1 MNAMNAIN
9 TVAVYAIFNNAY
21 GVAVDLHEKMQEQG
35 LGCRKDARP
44 FAIEWAAKK
53 FGETPYKGQRGITLV
68 NGSTGYEAAEYVLT
82 VCFPNPGVAG
92 KKKSNREEP
101 KTPSQKFATQA
112 KTARKSGVTYRS
124 ALAAL
129 NKAWEM

>member
-9 TVAVYAIFNNAY
+9 AVAVYAIFAKAY

-35 LGCRKDARP
+35 IGDRTTARP
-44 FAIEWAAKK
+44 FAVAWAGKVH
-53 FGETPYKGQRGITLV
+53 GEKPYMGQRGMTLKHGGV
-68 NGSTGYEAAEYVLT
+68 AYEAAEYVLS
-82 VCFPNPGVAG
+82 VIYPNPGTTG

-101 KTPSQKFATQA
+101 KTPSQKFAAQA